1 MNNKNSFQLAW
12 HEVMELRLKKLAIV
26 VMSGVQLLL
35 PESLVGQVTELDPI
49 DPESRLEMYDFEEAE
64 AVWDHS
70 VAFGLTLATGNS
82 DVYLFNASY
91 FADRRGTPNELS
103 FGIDMNYG
111 QQSGES
117 TAESYNGYFQYNRL
131 LTEDRY
137 FGYMRGSFMRDAIAE
152 LDYRFGV
159 GPGMGMYLIHDDESS
174 LGVELGASYI
184 IEKQGMFKGNYAA
197 FRIGQTFQKQFNE
210 RVRLWQAIEILPE
223 IGNFENF
230 YAFFE
235 IGVEAQF
242 SDRISLRVRLQDVYD
257 NTPSFERKSN
267 DLRLITG
274 LSYYF

>member
-1 MNNKNSFQLAW
+1 MRIMKMA
-12 HEVMELRLKKLAIV
+12 MAMV
-26 VMSGVQLLL
+26 VVTGVHIILS
-35 PESLVGQVTELDPI
+35 ESLMGQVTELDPI

-64 AVWDHS
+64 AVWDQA

-103 FGIDMNYG
+103 FGIDINYG

-117 TAESYNGYFQYNRL
+117 TAESYNGYLQYNRL

-159 GPGMGMYLIHDDESS
+159 GPGIGTYLIHNDESS

-184 IEKQGMFKGNYAA
+184 IEKQGTFEGNYAA

-210 RVRLWQAIEILPE
+210 RVRLWQSIEILPE
-223 IGNFENF
+223 IGNLENF

-235 IGVEAQF
+235 VGVEAQF
-242 SDRISLRVRLQDVYD
+242 SDRVSLRVRLQDIFD